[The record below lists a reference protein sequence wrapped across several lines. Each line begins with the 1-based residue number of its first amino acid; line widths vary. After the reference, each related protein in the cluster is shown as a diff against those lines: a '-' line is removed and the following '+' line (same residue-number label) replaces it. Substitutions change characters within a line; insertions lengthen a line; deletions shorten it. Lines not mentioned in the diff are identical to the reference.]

1 MSRIGKL
8 PITVPSGVNVSVDPS
23 NVVTVKGPK
32 GELIQPIARELTI
45 NQDNGTVEVERPNNL
60 YRTRS
65 QHGLAR
71 TLINNMIIGVT
82 QGHKKQL
89 QVLGVGYRVQLEGN
103 NLLLNMGYSH
113 PVKVEALPG
122 ISFEITADEKT
133 RAQSITINGIDKA
146 QVGQVAADIR
156 KIRKPDP
163 YKGKGIRYVGEV
175 VKLKA
180 GKRAAKKK

>member
-8 PITVPSGVNVSVDPS
+8 PITVPNGVNVSVDPS

-32 GELIQPIARELTI
+32 GELNQPIARELTI
-45 NQDNGTVEVERPNNL
+45 SQDNGTVEVERPNNL

-89 QVLGVGYRVQLEGN
+89 QVLGAVSYTHLT
-103 NLLLNMGYSH
+103 
-113 PVKVEALPG
+113 LPT
-122 ISFEITADEKT
+122 SDL
-133 RAQSITINGIDKA
+133 
-146 QVGQVAADIR
+146 V
-156 KIRKPDP
+156 
-163 YKGKGIRYVGEV
+163 
-175 VKLKA
+175 
-180 GKRAAKKK
+180 